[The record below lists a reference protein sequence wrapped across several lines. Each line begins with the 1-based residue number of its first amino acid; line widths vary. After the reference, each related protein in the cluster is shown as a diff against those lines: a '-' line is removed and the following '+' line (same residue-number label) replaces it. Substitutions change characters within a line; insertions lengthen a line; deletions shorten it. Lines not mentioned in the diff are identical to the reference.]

1 MSIGLAVW
9 DSGFSLFF
17 ESFVD
22 NDRNSWYNKVR
33 LRRLH
38 SDLHRYVFWS

>member
-17 ESFVD
+17 EFFIAH
-22 NDRNSWYNKVR
+22 DRISWYNKDR
-33 LRRLH
+33 LRIPF
-38 SDLHRYVFWS
+38 SDIHRYDEY